1 MDNQTIQDFLNTHD
15 YDVRKTHNGRWID
28 QKCTMDVVCL
38 VADCIIEFTSN
49 KPDKRFTVNDI
60 WYSDYTVKYVQQIF
74 SKPDPTQ
81 KASNEYDKYFGQP
94 IKLLDAAGV
103 IHGEKEG
110 QRYTYE
116 IVNQELL
123 EYISF
128 RERNCYNFLCLYIEK
143 ALKDCGIYHL
153 FENFFR
159 LQDKNSFKELK
170 DGYTSF
176 TIENTPINGA
186 TECGRIFT
194 KVLNPLACKF
204 KKCGTERGHIS
215 KNIITQD
222 MIMYNQRN
230 WRDILSEKPKDM
242 TRVDYEVTLPNPNE
256 NYMTTYRINRAK
268 KNLRRFN
275 DRYRNGK
282 TEVFDERH
290 IQDLATQM
298 HHIFPVSDF
307 PKIADYLE
315 NLIALTPTQHFVYA
329 HPKNN
334 TKYIDR
340 EYQYLCLVAKT
351 GTIRENLVMNTGS
364 PVIYDFNLF
373 LKVLSIGLGNDEFY
387 KVPNLDFDTLL
398 GQIEQYCETML

>member
-1 MDNQTIQDFLNTHD
+1 
-15 YDVRKTHNGRWID
+15 
-28 QKCTMDVVCL
+28 
-38 VADCIIEFTSN
+38 
-49 KPDKRFTVNDI
+49 
-60 WYSDYTVKYVQQIF
+60 
-74 SKPDPTQ
+74 
-81 KASNEYDKYFGQP
+81 
-94 IKLLDAAGV
+94 
-103 IHGEKEG
+103 
-110 QRYTYE
+110 
-116 IVNQELL
+116 
-123 EYISF
+123 
-128 RERNCYNFLCLYIEK
+128 
-143 ALKDCGIYHL
+143 
-153 FENFFR
+153 
-159 LQDKNSFKELK
+159 
-170 DGYTSF
+170 
-176 TIENTPINGA
+176 
-186 TECGRIFT
+186 
-194 KVLNPLACKF
+194 
-204 KKCGTERGHIS
+204 
-215 KNIITQD
+215 
-222 MIMYNQRN
+222 MYNQRN

-398 GQIEQYCETML
+398 GQIEQYCETMH